1 MAMVSFGYKHRGYKI
16 QLLYSHSNVE
26 IVISLSSL
34 NHLGFYFIFVGGE
47 VFYLE
52 KISNVLGS
60 IRCVFIYYLFA
71 VLES

>member
-1 MAMVSFGYKHRGYKI
+1 MAMVNFGYKHCGYKI
-16 QLLYSHSNVE
+16 RLPYSHSNVE
-26 IVISLSSL
+26 IVTSLSSL
-34 NHLGFYFIFVGGE
+34 NHLGFYFIFLGG

-60 IRCVFIYYLFA
+60 IHCVFIYHLFA